1 MGIIKYIYITLLLWI
16 IITVNIISVSSQTID
31 SSKFS
36 LHTVVK
42 SETSYG
48 IAKKYQISL
57 NDFFLA
63 NPNASNGLSKGEIVK
78 IPIKLFENKE
88 VGIDI
93 DTVLKKHKVLKG
105 ETLWSISKIYG
116 VQLSI
121 IKSYNNLISN
131 NLTDNQIL
139 LIPNIIADTIN
150 QITPLIKHV
159 DHPLLNSC
167 DTLIIHKVKKKETLY
182 AISKKYQI
190 GLDKIIKHNSFLE
203 EEGLKKGQ
211 ELKIIYRL
219 KDCIEDSII
228 PAKDSLL
235 LTDQLINNNVINV
248 SLLLPFFIDQSDSI
262 IKECPKNT
270 ICSLKKITENSILTY
285 NGIKIAL
292 DELKEKGYNIELSIY
307 DTKYDTTTTKE
318 ILSDSLF
325 MKTQLIIGPLY
336 SKNIKLARSYSKN
349 YKIPMVTTYNIPSQA
364 LFNYP
369 NLFKLNSSRSTQSKE
384 IANFIRKNNSKENIL
399 LIVDK
404 DDRKSRVYGSIF
416 SDEYNDSIYLMDSL
430 NPLDSIPI
438 IFVKRGDDW
447 SYLEKKL
454 SKKTNNIF
462 VVCSNKVPFLTYAFN
477 QIIGF
482 SNSQN
487 HYKSKFT
494 VFGFEDLY
502 RLNTIDV
509 KYKNKFNLHFSS
521 NGIVNYDSE
530 NVTSFA
536 NHYRDKFFSEPTELA
551 CESYDMVKSIFLE
564 VFPADTN
571 SSIFYSGL
579 KSDVIFHKIEDNSGS
594 ENITVKFYKLN
605 NFILNQL
612 FEN

>member
-1 MGIIKYIYITLLLWI
+1 MGIIKYLYTPIFLWI
-16 IITVNIISVSSQTID
+16 IIAANIISVSSQTID
-31 SSKFS
+31 TSKFL
-36 LHTVVK
+36 LHTVIK

-57 NDFFLA
+57 NDFFLV
-63 NPNASNGLSKGEIVK
+63 NPNASDGLSKGEIVK
-78 IPIKLFENKE
+78 IPVKLYKNKE
-88 VGIDI
+88 VGTEI
-93 DTVLKKHKVLKG
+93 DTVLKKHKVIKG

-190 GLDKIIKHNSFLE
+190 GLDMIIKNNSFLE

-219 KDCIEDSII
+219 KDCIEDSVILI
-228 PAKDSLL
+228 NDSLL
-235 LTDQLINNNVINV
+235 LSDQIINNSVVNI
-248 SLLLPFFIDQSDSI
+248 SLLLPFFIDESDSV
-262 IKECPKNT
+262 IKECPENT
-270 ICSLKKITENSILTY
+270 ACSLKKITENSILSY

-307 DTKYDTTTTKE
+307 DTKYDTITTKE

-325 MKTQLIIGPLY
+325 MNTELIIGPLY
-336 SKNIKLARSYSKN
+336 SKNIKLARTYSKT
-349 YKIPMVTTYNIPSQA
+349 YQTPMVTPYNIPSQA

-369 NLFKLNSSRSTQSKE
+369 NLYKLNSSRSTQSKE
-384 IANFIRKNNSKENIL
+384 IATFIRNNNSNENIL

-416 SDEYNDSIYLMDSL
+416 SDEYNDSIYLMDSI

-462 VVCSNKVPFLTYAFN
+462 VICSNKVPFLTYAFN

-487 HYKSKFT
+487 HYKSKLT

-502 RLNTIDV
+502 RMNTIDV

-521 NGIVNYDSE
+521 NGIVNYDAD
-530 NVTSFA
+530 NVVSFI
-536 NHYRDKFFSEPTELA
+536 NNYREKFLSEPTA
-551 CESYDMVKSIFLE
+551 FAFESYDMVKSIFLQ

-571 SSIFYSGL
+571 SSAIYSGL
-579 KSDVIFHKIEDNSGS
+579 KNDVMFHKIEENSGS
-594 ENITVKFYKLN
+594 ENITVKFYNLN

>member
-78 IPIKLFENKE
+78 IPIKLFESKE

-262 IKECPKNT
+262 IKECPENT
-270 ICSLKKITENSILTY
+270 TCSLKKITENSILTY

-325 MKTQLIIGPLY
+325 MKTQLIIGPIY

-384 IANFIRKNNSKENIL
+384 IAVF
-399 LIVDK
+399 
-404 DDRKSRVYGSIF
+404 
-416 SDEYNDSIYLMDSL
+416 L
-430 NPLDSIPI
+430 N
-438 IFVKRGDDW
+438 
-447 SYLEKKL
+447 
-454 SKKTNNIF
+454 
-462 VVCSNKVPFLTYAFN
+462 
-477 QIIGF
+477 
-482 SNSQN
+482 
-487 HYKSKFT
+487 
-494 VFGFEDLY
+494 
-502 RLNTIDV
+502 
-509 KYKNKFNLHFSS
+509 
-521 NGIVNYDSE
+521 
-530 NVTSFA
+530 
-536 NHYRDKFFSEPTELA
+536 
-551 CESYDMVKSIFLE
+551 
-564 VFPADTN
+564 
-571 SSIFYSGL
+571 
-579 KSDVIFHKIEDNSGS
+579 
-594 ENITVKFYKLN
+594 
-605 NFILNQL
+605 
-612 FEN
+612 

>member
-1 MGIIKYIYITLLLWI
+1 MGIIKYLHISLLLWTI
-16 IITVNIISVSSQTID
+16 IFVNIISVSSQSID
-31 SSKFS
+31 SLKFS
-36 LHTVVK
+36 FHTVVK

-63 NPNASNGLSKGEIVK
+63 NPSASNGLSKGEIVK
-78 IPIKLFENKE
+78 IPIELFKTKE
-88 VGIDI
+88 VKIDI

-116 VQLSI
+116 VQLSV
-121 IKSYNNLISN
+121 IKSYNKLISN

-182 AISKKYQI
+182 AISKKYEI
-190 GLDKIIKHNSFLE
+190 GLDKIINNNPFLE
-203 EEGLKKGQ
+203 DEGLKKGQ
-211 ELKIIYRL
+211 DLKIIYRL
-219 KDCIEDSII
+219 KDCVEDSII
-228 PAKDSLL
+228 NTNDSLL
-235 LTDQLINNNVINV
+235 TELLINNNVINV
-248 SLLLPFFIDQSDSI
+248 SLLLPFFIDESDSI
-262 IKECPKNT
+262 LKECPENT
-270 ICSLKKITENSILTY
+270 TCSLKKITENSILIY
-285 NGIKIAL
+285 NGMKMAL
-292 DELKEKGYNIELSIY
+292 EQLKENGYNIELSIY
-307 DTKYDTTTTKE
+307 DTKFDTNKTKE

-325 MKTQLIIGPLY
+325 MNTQLIIGPLY
-336 SKNIKLARSYSKN
+336 SKNIKMTRSYSKT
-349 YKIPMVTTYNIPSQA
+349 YQIPMVSPYNIPSQA

-369 NLFKLNSSRSTQSKE
+369 NLFKLNASRSTQSKE
-384 IANFIRKNNSKENIL
+384 IANFIRRNNSKENIL

-404 DDRKSRVYGSIF
+404 EDRKSRVYGSIF
-416 SDEYNDSIYLMDSL
+416 SYEYNDSIYLLDSL
-430 NPLDSIPI
+430 NPLDSVPV

-447 SYLEKKL
+447 SSLENKL

-462 VVCSNKVPFLTYAFN
+462 VICSNKVPFLTYAFN

-482 SNSQN
+482 SNSQD
-487 HYKSKFT
+487 HYKSKLT

-502 RLNTIDV
+502 RIKTIDV

-530 NVTSFA
+530 NVISFI
-536 NHYRDKFFSEPTELA
+536 NNYRDKFLSEPTELA
-551 CESYDMVKSIFLE
+551 FESYDLVKSIFLQ
-564 VFPADTN
+564 VFPSDTN
-571 SSIFYSGL
+571 SSAFYSGL
-579 KSDVIFHKIEDNSGS
+579 KNDVMFYKIEDNSGS
-594 ENITVKFYKLN
+594 ENVTVKFYNLN

>member
-1 MGIIKYIYITLLLWI
+1 MGINKYIYITLLLWI

-78 IPIKLFENKE
+78 IPIKLFETKE

-228 PAKDSLL
+228 P
-235 LTDQLINNNVINV
+235 
-248 SLLLPFFIDQSDSI
+248 
-262 IKECPKNT
+262 
-270 ICSLKKITENSILTY
+270 
-285 NGIKIAL
+285 
-292 DELKEKGYNIELSIY
+292 
-307 DTKYDTTTTKE
+307 
-318 ILSDSLF
+318 
-325 MKTQLIIGPLY
+325 
-336 SKNIKLARSYSKN
+336 
-349 YKIPMVTTYNIPSQA
+349 
-364 LFNYP
+364 
-369 NLFKLNSSRSTQSKE
+369 
-384 IANFIRKNNSKENIL
+384 
-399 LIVDK
+399 
-404 DDRKSRVYGSIF
+404 
-416 SDEYNDSIYLMDSL
+416 
-430 NPLDSIPI
+430 
-438 IFVKRGDDW
+438 
-447 SYLEKKL
+447 
-454 SKKTNNIF
+454 
-462 VVCSNKVPFLTYAFN
+462 
-477 QIIGF
+477 
-482 SNSQN
+482 
-487 HYKSKFT
+487 
-494 VFGFEDLY
+494 
-502 RLNTIDV
+502 TIDT
-509 KYKNKFNLHFSS
+509 L
-521 NGIVNYDSE
+521 
-530 NVTSFA
+530 
-536 NHYRDKFFSEPTELA
+536 L
-551 CESYDMVKSIFLE
+551 
-564 VFPADTN
+564 
-571 SSIFYSGL
+571 
-579 KSDVIFHKIEDNSGS
+579 
-594 ENITVKFYKLN
+594 
-605 NFILNQL
+605 
-612 FEN
+612 

>member
-1 MGIIKYIYITLLLWI
+1 MGIIKYLYITLLLWI

-262 IKECPKNT
+262 IKECPENT
-270 ICSLKKITENSILTY
+270 TCSLKKITENSILTY

-336 SKNIKLARSYSKN
+336 SKNIKLARSFSKN

-447 SYLEKKL
+447 SHLEKKL

-487 HYKSKFT
+487 NYKSKFT

-502 RLNTIDV
+502 RMNTIDV

-530 NVTSFA
+530 NVTSFT
-536 NHYRDKFFSEPTELA
+536 NNYRDKFFSEPTELA

-571 SSIFYSGL
+571 SSVLYSGL
-579 KSDVIFHKIEDNSGS
+579 KNDVIFHKIEDNSGS
-594 ENITVKFYKLN
+594 ENITVKFYNLN